1 MRLFNF
7 SIELWS
13 ESTDQA
19 RLADF
24 GLYGAA
30 KFSHEMHV
38 ELINVQVTDAG
49 VVSLSMFR
57 QGTSFVLKLYTFLC
71 SSNRWKKGAAGLTNV
86 KLLADATSKFVNNET
101 VFTKI
106 IVIEFFTHFTIF
118 MLPFLNGR
126 PEALT

>member
-7 SIELWS
+7 AIELWS
-13 ESTDQA
+13 ESIDQA

-38 ELINVQVTDAG
+38 ELINVQVTDTG

-57 QGTSFVLKLYTFLC
+57 QGTSFV
-71 SSNRWKKGAAGLTNV
+71 
-86 KLLADATSKFVNNET
+86 
-101 VFTKI
+101 FT
-106 IVIEFFTHFTIF
+106 
-118 MLPFLNGR
+118 L
-126 PEALT
+126 